1 MNRFLSILKRLLV
14 LALAVLAVVYL
25 ADYFW
30 FRYRM
35 RSQKPGDPLEVVK
48 VKPLYAVA
56 QKNGRVEYILADP
69 VDITC
74 VHSIF
79 PHAGYNPC
87 WYVVQQSGRPIPMV
101 ILPPAGWI
109 AEWP

>member
-1 MNRFLSILKRLLV
+1 LKRLLV
-14 LALAVLAVVYL
+14 IALAMLIVVYL

-48 VKPLYAVA
+48 VKRLYAVA
-56 QKNGRVEYILADP
+56 QKNGRVEYILAEP
-69 VDITC
+69 VDTTC

-79 PHAGYNPC
+79 PHAGYSPC

-101 ILPPAGWI
+101 ILPPGGWI